1 MQDGLV
7 EKQLVR
13 KEIVRNTEIGG
24 EIEKWGLSPEGESLG
39 QHCAEF
45 HRAVD
50 HVVPIKRIN
59 EGKSG
64 KSNTNLALC
73 LDTREDVHLL
83 ERMKMCCEDE
93 NVPFTEKELPAGDY
107 LFLEQSGGQDY
118 VLPLVVE
125 RKSWTDLADSCLG
138 KGRAMNRLDCVSLGS
153 NECAGNCQ
161 ICKMKRSGCAQIMF
175 IIEGERCLGRDGTQR
190 SVKKCTRENCCSVC
204 KQLTERHGHG
214 VTQDVLEGVLHRIQ
228 IEHGCLIH
236 YTKSY
241 NETIQSL
248 FDMRIL
254 LQSEPKCLQGKTQ
267 SYESYASN
275 SRSRNANKFGQLLPR
290 PSSVQELNV
299 EEVLALVGDVWD
311 VDTVRQSLGLG
322 TTLAGSRALSSC
334 RSKQPRKK
342 TSDNVNGDDIIEL
355 DGASDPVCI
364 DLEPARGEGST
375 NVSKSSAK
383 KRRKTNNN
391 EAICLDLDSD
401 VEIEPIR
408 GGGDAFDLSTDDEIE
423 VFAPASKNG
432 KANSKG
438 GKSTMSSRKQGKQK
452 HATSS
457 SSSNRLPHDV
467 CLLSSDDESSSRAT
481 RFTGQVQQSP
491 TSRKRKAS
499 EVASNGVDKFNP
511 LLILQGWDDYEVKF
525 HKRLESTWRDVIEAL
540 ERDKKMAEDFR
551 KEELKRRKKKVER
564 LQKRQNK

>member
-1 MQDGLV
+1 M
-7 EKQLVR
+7 
-13 KEIVRNTEIGG
+13 
-24 EIEKWGLSPEGESLG
+24 
-39 QHCAEF
+39 
-45 HRAVD
+45 
-50 HVVPIKRIN
+50 
-59 EGKSG
+59 
-64 KSNTNLALC
+64 
-73 LDTREDVHLL
+73 
-83 ERMKMCCEDE
+83 
-93 NVPFTEKELPAGDY
+93 
-107 LFLEQSGGQDY
+107 
-118 VLPLVVE
+118 
-125 RKSWTDLADSCLG
+125 
-138 KGRAMNRLDCVSLGS
+138 
-153 NECAGNCQ
+153 
-161 ICKMKRSGCAQIMF
+161 
-175 IIEGERCLGRDGTQR
+175 
-190 SVKKCTRENCCSVC
+190 KKCIRENCCSVC

-311 VDTVRQSLGLG
+311 VDTVRQSLGLV

-408 GGGDAFDLSTDDEIE
+408 GGGDAFDLSTDYEIE
-423 VFAPASKNG
+423 VLAPASKNG

>member
-1 MQDGLV
+1 MVIFPQN
-7 EKQLVR
+7 

-93 NVPFTEKELPAGDY
+93 NVPFTFEKELPAGDY

-275 SRSRNANKFGQLLPR
+275 SQSRNTNKFGQLLPR

>member
-1 MQDGLV
+1 MVILPQN
-7 EKQLVR
+7 

-125 RKSWTDLADSCLG
+125 RKSWSDLADSCLG

-275 SRSRNANKFGQLLPR
+275 SQSRNANKFGQLLPR

-311 VDTVRQSLGLG
+311 VDTVRQSLSL
-322 TTLAGSRALSSC
+322 
-334 RSKQPRKK
+334 
-342 TSDNVNGDDIIEL
+342 
-355 DGASDPVCI
+355 
-364 DLEPARGEGST
+364 
-375 NVSKSSAK
+375 
-383 KRRKTNNN
+383 
-391 EAICLDLDSD
+391 
-401 VEIEPIR
+401 
-408 GGGDAFDLSTDDEIE
+408 
-423 VFAPASKNG
+423 
-432 KANSKG
+432 
-438 GKSTMSSRKQGKQK
+438 
-452 HATSS
+452 
-457 SSSNRLPHDV
+457 
-467 CLLSSDDESSSRAT
+467 
-481 RFTGQVQQSP
+481 
-491 TSRKRKAS
+491 
-499 EVASNGVDKFNP
+499 
-511 LLILQGWDDYEVKF
+511 
-525 HKRLESTWRDVIEAL
+525 
-540 ERDKKMAEDFR
+540 
-551 KEELKRRKKKVER
+551 
-564 LQKRQNK
+564 

>member
-1 MQDGLV
+1 M
-7 EKQLVR
+7 
-13 KEIVRNTEIGG
+13 
-24 EIEKWGLSPEGESLG
+24 
-39 QHCAEF
+39 
-45 HRAVD
+45 
-50 HVVPIKRIN
+50 
-59 EGKSG
+59 
-64 KSNTNLALC
+64 
-73 LDTREDVHLL
+73 
-83 ERMKMCCEDE
+83 
-93 NVPFTEKELPAGDY
+93 
-107 LFLEQSGGQDY
+107 
-118 VLPLVVE
+118 
-125 RKSWTDLADSCLG
+125 
-138 KGRAMNRLDCVSLGS
+138 
-153 NECAGNCQ
+153 
-161 ICKMKRSGCAQIMF
+161 
-175 IIEGERCLGRDGTQR
+175 
-190 SVKKCTRENCCSVC
+190 
-204 KQLTERHGHG
+204 
-214 VTQDVLEGVLHRIQ
+214 
-228 IEHGCLIH
+228 
-236 YTKSY
+236 
-241 NETIQSL
+241 
-248 FDMRIL
+248 
-254 LQSEPKCLQGKTQ
+254 
-267 SYESYASN
+267 
-275 SRSRNANKFGQLLPR
+275 
-290 PSSVQELNV
+290 
-299 EEVLALVGDVWD
+299 
-311 VDTVRQSLGLG
+311 
-322 TTLAGSRALSSC
+322 SSC

-525 HKRLESTWRDVIEAL
+525 HKRLESTWRDVYLSATDNGHMDDFYSTAVSRLNDKMKESAYPFVRRRSLMRFTLWMQLVMRVQIRTVLRTSFSKEIKTRLGQKSTTGSSPPARASAPYAASHSTPNQQNTATIMSVNRKGPPSTNNRESDLVREARLRRFESTATSSSSVDRSNRKRPPPTLWSCPKCTL
-540 ERDKKMAEDFR
+540 ENSLDNSRCTACEYTSPMKVATVGGWSCSVCTLLNKASDTNCSACGAASSKVPTTAASSSAFGDRVSNGVGTTWDTEYEEYAREHGNLIVEVSCTVKVSIFSR
-551 KEELKRRKKKVER
+551 KLPKLLE
-564 LQKRQNK
+564 

>member
-1 MQDGLV
+1 MKILQTPTTITYDHDHEMWSSWTDEKLKNRKINLAIIKSVLQRKDRYHVHDLPKVDDCTSLYEALEEHKVWEGGGQEKRSSFKSQSHLFKPVKKDGNPSTNFILVGEKLRIQQQVRSGFHRLQFTAGYDSPPEDWLEEFVRQDHARHGTAGDISSRGNDTEDPCAAYLAPSPPRRRNASPPRPRQNSGRMSNNDTPSRGTKVYIPQYSSGPFSVLATLHLSMHSKHKLSRGRRLLTLTESELKRRSQPTCGSNLYDKGRIRGRNAFQCMDGLV

-175 IIEGERCLGRDGTQR
+175 ILK
-190 SVKKCTRENCCSVC
+190 VNV
-204 KQLTERHGHG
+204 
-214 VTQDVLEGVLHRIQ
+214 V
-228 IEHGCLIH
+228 
-236 YTKSY
+236 
-241 NETIQSL
+241 
-248 FDMRIL
+248 
-254 LQSEPKCLQGKTQ
+254 SE
-267 SYESYASN
+267 EMA
-275 SRSRNANKFGQLLPR
+275 
-290 PSSVQELNV
+290 
-299 EEVLALVGDVWD
+299 
-311 VDTVRQSLGLG
+311 
-322 TTLAGSRALSSC
+322 
-334 RSKQPRKK
+334 
-342 TSDNVNGDDIIEL
+342 
-355 DGASDPVCI
+355 
-364 DLEPARGEGST
+364 
-375 NVSKSSAK
+375 
-383 KRRKTNNN
+383 
-391 EAICLDLDSD
+391 
-401 VEIEPIR
+401 
-408 GGGDAFDLSTDDEIE
+408 
-423 VFAPASKNG
+423 
-432 KANSKG
+432 
-438 GKSTMSSRKQGKQK
+438 
-452 HATSS
+452 
-457 SSSNRLPHDV
+457 
-467 CLLSSDDESSSRAT
+467 
-481 RFTGQVQQSP
+481 
-491 TSRKRKAS
+491 
-499 EVASNGVDKFNP
+499 
-511 LLILQGWDDYEVKF
+511 
-525 HKRLESTWRDVIEAL
+525 HKD
-540 ERDKKMAEDFR
+540 
-551 KEELKRRKKKVER
+551 
-564 LQKRQNK
+564 Q